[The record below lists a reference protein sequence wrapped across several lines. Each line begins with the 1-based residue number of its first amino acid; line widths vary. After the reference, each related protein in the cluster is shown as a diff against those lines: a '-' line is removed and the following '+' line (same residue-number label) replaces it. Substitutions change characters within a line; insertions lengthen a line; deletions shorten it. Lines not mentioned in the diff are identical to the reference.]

1 MSVGFIKTGTN
12 GRSPSLSSI
21 VAPAEKTAARC
32 GQSILDFRL
41 KKLKKLKKLKRLKK
55 ATSLIN
61 PGAGDEDSELFSR
74 FTDESGGPEPNR
86 F

>member
-1 MSVGFIKTGTN
+1 M
-12 GRSPSLSSI
+12 
-21 VAPAEKTAARC
+21 EKIPVNR
-32 GQSILDFRL
+32 QHDESILDFRFEIL
-41 KKLKKLKKLKRLKK
+41 DLKK

-74 FTDESGGPEPNR
+74 FTDESVDFR